1 MMLNAITVIFE
12 IFFIIF
18 YFLALISL
26 PKLPNFRSN
35 LKQTWKTAFADR
47 SFTLSFLGALAV
59 FSIFPFKADI
69 FFQWIQKRDGIQ
81 WNDPILNALP
91 ALNVSYPIFGIIY
104 LSVIYLLYR
113 LLQDPKRFVWFAW
126 AFNLETLLRFICI
139 YVVALDPPA
148 RLVDLHDP
156 LAEMFIYGE
165 NMAITKDLF
174 FSGHTATM
182 VFVCYFLPTTRERRI
197 AIGLSLLLVSLL
209 LVQHVHYS
217 LDVVA
222 APLFT
227 LAAIWIVKR
236 IRVI

>member
-1 MMLNAITVIFE
+1 MLNAITVIFE

-47 SFTLSFLGALAV
+47 SFTISFLGALVV
-59 FSIFPFKADI
+59 FSIFPFKADDY
-69 FFQWIQKRDGIQ
+69 FQWIQLRDGIQ
-81 WNDPILNALP
+81 WNDSILNALP

-126 AFNLETLLRFICI
+126 AFNVETLFRFICI
-139 YVVALDPPA
+139 YLVALDPPVG
-148 RLVDLHDP
+148 LVDLHDP

-182 VFVCYFLPTTRERRI
+182 VFVCYFLPTTKERRI

>member
-1 MMLNAITVIFE
+1 MMLNTITVIFE
-12 IFFIIF
+12 IFFILF

-59 FSIFPFKADI
+59 FSIFPFKADDY
-69 FFQWIQKRDGIQ
+69 FQWIQLRDGIQ

-126 AFNLETLLRFICI
+126 AFNVETLFRFICI
-139 YVVALDPPA
+139 YFVALDPPA

-217 LDVVA
+217 LDIAA

>member
-1 MMLNAITVIFE
+1 MLNAITVIFE

-126 AFNLETLLRFICI
+126 AFNLETLFRFICI
-139 YVVALDPPA
+139 YLVALDPPA

-182 VFVCYFLPTTRERRI
+182 VFVCYFLPTTKERRI

>member
-1 MMLNAITVIFE
+1 
-12 IFFIIF
+12 
-18 YFLALISL
+18 
-26 PKLPNFRSN
+26 

-47 SFTLSFLGALAV
+47 SFTLSFLGALTV
-59 FSIFPFKADI
+59 FTIFPFKADDY
-69 FFQWIQKRDGIQ
+69 FQWIQLRDGIQ

-126 AFNLETLLRFICI
+126 AFNVETLFRFICI
-139 YVVALDPPA
+139 YLVALDPPA

-197 AIGLSLLLVSLL
+197 AIGLSLLLISLL

-217 LDVVA
+217 LDIVA

>member
-126 AFNLETLLRFICI
+126 AFNLETLFRFICI
-139 YVVALDPPA
+139 YLVALDPPVG
-148 RLVDLHDP
+148 LVDLHDP

-182 VFVCYFLPTTRERRI
+182 VFVCYFLPTTKERRI